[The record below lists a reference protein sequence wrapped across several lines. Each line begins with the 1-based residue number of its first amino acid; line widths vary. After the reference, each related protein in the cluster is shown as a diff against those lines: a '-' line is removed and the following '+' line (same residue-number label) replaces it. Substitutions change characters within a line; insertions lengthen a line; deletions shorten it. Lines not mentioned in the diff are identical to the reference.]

1 MLFDVFKFK
10 TADVFHELSFSL
22 VPASAESRLDAEED
36 DDGKTETHDE
46 EGEGT
51 DETERDGWRVHDDG
65 EASRNNNLEVEN
77 GGKEHKRGEANEGE
91 SSTEEKL
98 EVYLQAKGW
107 IPRGPGS

>member
-1 MLFDVFKFK
+1 MLFDIFKFK

-51 DETERDGWRVHDDG
+51 DETESDGWRVHDDG
-65 EASRNNNLEVEN
+65 ETSSDDDLVQEDN
-77 GGKEHKRGEANEGE
+77 G
-91 SSTEEKL
+91 EED
-98 EVYLQAKGW
+98 E
-107 IPRGPGS
+107 